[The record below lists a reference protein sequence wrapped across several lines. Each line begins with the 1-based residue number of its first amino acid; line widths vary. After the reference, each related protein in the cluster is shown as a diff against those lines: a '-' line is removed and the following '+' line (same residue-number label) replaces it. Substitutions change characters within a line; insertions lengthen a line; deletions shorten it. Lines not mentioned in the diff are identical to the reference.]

1 MIAAIVAAA
10 AATGHAAAGH
20 AAPQSSGMPQFNPE
34 FYPSQI
40 FWLALTFALLYFL
53 MSRVALP
60 RIGEVI
66 EERRDRI
73 QRDLDAAEK
82 MKRDTEKAL
91 AGYEKALADA
101 RTRAGGMAKETRDK
115 LTAEVDAE
123 RQRVD
128 AQVHA
133 KIAEAEA
140 SIAATKTKAMSSIG
154 EIASDIAG
162 SVVGKLTGNDASA
175 DEVRQAL
182 KQIAGK

>member
-1 MIAAIVAAA
+1 MAEKHNTEVGVA
-10 AATGHAAAGH
+10 HEAGH
-20 AAPQSSGMPQFNPE
+20 KGAFPPLDPANFAPQL
-34 FYPSQI
+34 I
-40 FWLALTFALLYFL
+40 WLAITFALLYWL
-53 MSRVALP
+53 LSKVALP